1 MSAVLVEDRGEKGG
15 ERAGGGVGEVVI
27 VEIPDGVAVAG
38 GALRFGAEV
47 LPGID
52 LNQGAG

>member
-1 MSAVLVEDRGEKGG
+1 MSAVLIEDRGEKGG
-15 ERAGGGVGEVVI
+15 ERAGGSVGEVVI